1 MFPHMSI
8 ANAPSLARRAQ
19 EFARN
24 QVACKIPS
32 LRASYENKRVYEV
45 YRLARIASNRDFPAK
60 ALDSGWANH
69 DDVIQNSYKKLT
81 NELVEI
87 SKAVGSFVSNIP
99 QPLHWSRLY
108 EYPYA
113 IINSSLPEHP
123 SREFRIFDPGA
134 SNCPLQFYFAM
145 KGYEV
150 YSLDLDLWA
159 LKRVAKTKSER
170 GLKSL
175 HIAYGNI
182 LSLPFPDNYFD
193 RVVNI
198 SVLEHIVYRIKQ
210 DTDIILRAFVNELL
224 RVLKPNGLIV
234 LTFDVN
240 MSQTKS
246 DLRLFFEE
254 YESLCKIMG
263 ILPTRPSPKQNLFIG
278 YQRGIDDG

>member
-1 MFPHMSI
+1 
-8 ANAPSLARRAQ
+8 
-19 EFARN
+19 
-24 QVACKIPS
+24 
-32 LRASYENKRVYEV
+32 
-45 YRLARIASNRDFPAK
+45 
-60 ALDSGWANH
+60 
-69 DDVIQNSYKKLT
+69 
-81 NELVEI
+81 
-87 SKAVGSFVSNIP
+87 
-99 QPLHWSRLY
+99 
-108 EYPYA
+108 
-113 IINSSLPEHP
+113 
-123 SREFRIFDPGA
+123 
-134 SNCPLQFYFAM
+134 M

-263 ILPTRPSPKQNLFIG
+263 IMPTHPPPSRISSSDTKEGLMMGKDLCTYCVTLTHDSEKTKTSEDEARQTPLMAK
-278 YQRGIDDG
+278 